1 MGLILDTDVI
11 VAPRRRGFDLRKT
24 LAGYADMEVAIAA
37 VTAAELVRGVALSP
51 DAVRARRRGVVEA
64 ILAVVPVLPFGLAEA
79 REYGRLAAELA
90 SQPSR
95 PAPHHL
101 LIAATALSAG
111 WALLTLAPEDYGA
124 VDGLVI
130 APIG

>member
-11 VAPRRRGFDLRKT
+11 VTPRRRGFDLRKT

-51 DAVRARRRGVVEA
+51 DAVRARRRAFVESL
-64 ILAVVPVLPFGLAEA
+64 LAVVPVLPFGLAEA
-79 REYGRLAAELA
+79 REYGRLAAEL
-90 SQPSR
+90 SGQPAR

-101 LIAATALSAG
+101 LVAATALSAG
-111 WALLTLAPEDYGA
+111 WALMTLAPGDYAA

-130 APIG
+130 APMG